1 MQNAQDGLCPSIC
14 QWDCKHF
21 FFILCVSPPEG
32 TCKMACSCSFPRTR
46 MLWKLNCSGNK
57 VQLNGS
63 RGIRILIAAFSQQ
76 SIQKIQEIRG
86 EESHIVAGRQ
96 ASVNTYMYTPHS
108 PFDRELCSLY
118 THTYTFVWNLNDPN
132 SYFDDPSNVSQ
143 SQ

>member
-1 MQNAQDGLCPSIC
+1 MEINPLYAQMNAFFLCRMHRMVCVHPS
-14 QWDCKHF
+14 
-21 FFILCVSPPEG
+21 VSETVSIFSSFSVYPHQREPAKWPVLVLSQGPE
-32 TCKMACSCSFPRTR
+32 
-46 MLWKLNCSGNK
+46 
-57 VQLNGS
+57 QLNGS

-118 THTYTFVWNLNDPN
+118 THTYTFV
-132 SYFDDPSNVSQ
+132 
-143 SQ
+143 